1 MKGILRKTILTA
13 LLIGLAGGS
22 AWAQERIATVDLRKL
37 FDNYWKTKEADV
49 GIKEQATEA
58 EKEHKEMLDS
68 WNKAKADYQTLLT
81 DANNQ
86 AISNEEREKR
96 KKAAEDK
103 LKDVKDEE
111 DTISRFERE
120 ARTRLD
126 ERRQRMRNNIVE
138 EIRKVVNAKAKSAG
152 YALVYDS
159 SAESANGTPF
169 ILYSNNENDLTEAV
183 LQQLN
188 VGAPAELPKSADPSP
203 SDLLNDKSGKK

>member
-1 MKGILRKTILTA
+1 MKGILRITFFTV
-13 LLIGLAGGS
+13 LLLSLAGDS
-22 AWAQERIATVDLRKL
+22 AWAQGRIATVDLRKL
-37 FDNYWKTKEADV
+37 FDGYWKTKQADI
-49 GIKEQATEA
+49 GIKEQAAEA

-68 WNKAKADYQTLLT
+68 YTKAKSDYQTLLT
-81 DANNQ
+81 EANNQ
-86 AISNEEREKR
+86 AISNDEREKR

-103 LKDVKDEE
+103 LKELKDSEE
-111 DTISRFERE
+111 TIGQFERQ

-138 EIRKVVNAKAKSAG
+138 EIRKVINAKAKAAG

-169 ILYSNNENDLTEAV
+169 ILFSNNENDLTDAV

-188 VGAPAELPKSADPSP
+188 IGAPADLPKSTEPAD
-203 SDLLNDKSGKK
+203 DLLNPRKSEKK